1 MGPLAPCREHSPAL
15 VIIFFQEKWMFL
27 SFPGGAADRG
37 PQVQSKG
44 TASVASE
51 KQLGPGGS
59 AQHEPNPG

>member
-1 MGPLAPCREHSPAL
+1 
-15 VIIFFQEKWMFL
+15 MFL